1 MKRRGLITAVAGLA
15 AAGAARAAYAALTR
29 YPPGGEKTWTRAN
42 HRGEPVTLLE
52 GPSVALGAIAIQF
65 IYPERVV
72 PTRTAQALALAGA
85 GALGFGVYDDLAGSG
100 KRRGLRGHLG
110 ALAHGEVTTG
120 TVKLIGLGVTGVGSA
135 VLMGG
140 DATDVVINTGLIA
153 GSANL
158 LNLFDLRPG
167 RAIKVAAGSAATL
180 IAFAPGGTTPP
191 VTPPPG
197 GTPRPPSPPWPPRR
211 VVTASGGNHGVGV
224 ATAARWLGVPATV
237 YVPGTVPES
246 KARRIAA
253 AGADVVKTGSKYAD
267 AERAAREFAQREGLY
282 YVHAYDDPAV
292 VAGQGTVGLEIRA
305 DLPDCDVVAVPVGGG
320 GLLAG
325 VSGAIAPVHA
335 IAVEP
340 EGCPSLHAAAEAGEP
355 VEVGAD
361 SVAASALGASRV
373 GDLALAAYR
382 GNEVGLALVGDA
394 AIIAARDRLWE
405 EFRLAVEPAAAVVFA
420 AWLSGLVPG
429 ESPCLLLSGAN
440 TEWTPS

>member
-1 MKRRGLITAVAGLA
+1 MRKAE
-15 AAGAARAAYAALTR
+15 
-29 YPPGGEKTWTRAN
+29 PAN
-42 HRGEPVTLLE
+42 
-52 GPSVALGAIAIQF
+52 
-65 IYPERVV
+65 YPERSL
-72 PTRTAQALALAGA
+72 PTLQDFRAAAARISPYVRHTPVLRATVDGRPVALKLE
-85 GALGFGVYDDLAGSG
+85 
-100 KRRGLRGHLG
+100 HLQ
-110 ALAHGEVTTG
+110 
-120 TVKLIGLGVTGVGSA
+120 VTGVFKIRGA
-135 VLMGG
+135 LN
-140 DATDVVINTGLIA
+140 A
-153 GSANL
+153 L
-158 LNLFDLRPG
+158 L
-167 RAIKVAAGSAATL
+167 
-180 IAFAPGGTTPP
+180 APGGTTPP

-197 GTPRPPSPPWPPRR
+197 GTARPPSPPWPPRR

-340 EGCPSLHAAAEAGEP
+340 EGCPTLHAAVEAGEP

-429 ESPCLLLSGAN
+429 ENPCLLLSGAN